1 MACVRNQ
8 SDTNSHTS
16 NVVVVLQLTAKKENK
31 EVSKYA
37 VKPPKDLAS
46 KFEAKLAAKARGEE
60 EALEKKRRDEEA
72 AKIAVRFFVL
82 SQFRKC

>member
-1 MACVRNQ
+1 
-8 SDTNSHTS
+8 
-16 NVVVVLQLTAKKENK
+16 LTAKKENK